1 MTMLGPNL
9 VMYEDEFERINGV
22 LGRLW
27 TDSNAKIVFLVD
39 KNGQQIAAKG
49 DLDKVDATSLA
60 SLTAGNVAATD
71 GLARLIGEKEFSI
84 LFHEGERDNI
94 HISIV
99 AQRVILVVIFDERSS
114 LGLVRLRVKKAAG
127 ELNDVFARIMSKV
140 ERERAAAGAAFES
153 PFAEITDDD
162 IDSLFS
168 E

>member
-60 SLTAGNVAATD
+60 SLTAGNIAATG
-71 GLARLIGEKEFSI
+71 GLAKIIGEEEFPI
-84 LFHEGERDNI
+84 HFHQGQRDNL
-94 HISIV
+94 HITLV
-99 AQRVILVVIFDERSS
+99 AGRIILVVVFDERSS
-114 LGLVRLRVKKAAG
+114 LGLVRLRVKKAGA
-127 ELNDVFARIMSKV
+127 ELGHIFEEIRKKT
-140 ERERAAAGAAFES
+140 ERAQAAGAAS

-162 IDSLFS
+162 IDNLFS